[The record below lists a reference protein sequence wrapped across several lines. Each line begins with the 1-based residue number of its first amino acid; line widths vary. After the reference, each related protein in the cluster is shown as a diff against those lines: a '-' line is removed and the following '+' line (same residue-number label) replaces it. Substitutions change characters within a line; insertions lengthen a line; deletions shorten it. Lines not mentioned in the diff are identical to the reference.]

1 MSATRDRVRTLIEQG
16 SESEALAIVERQ
28 AAAGEAWAQFD
39 LAGYKLAG
47 RGLARDAHGAVGL
60 LEKAAAQGSQQAAL
74 RLVTLYATG
83 TGCAEQPERARTVV
97 DICRTTDDFA
107 AAQAHVL
114 ATDPE
119 PVEHRCEALCDAPV
133 IRLFRDVVSPL
144 ERRWITTLARP
155 ELEPSFVE
163 EPGTGRRV
171 PHPVRTSS
179 GMSFGPLDEDLV
191 VNRLNRRIAKISE
204 TGYSS
209 GEPLHVLNYAP
220 GEQYRPH
227 FDALPGAANQ
237 RVFTAILY
245 LNDEYEGGK
254 TAFPELDLQVRGRAG
269 DMLLFAN
276 VDRQGRRDPR
286 SFHAGL
292 PVNAGEKWI
301 ATRWIRQRRYHPW
314 DK

>member
-1 MSATRDRVRTLIEQG
+1 MYK
-16 SESEALAIVERQ
+16 RQ
-28 AAAGEAWAQFD
+28 
-39 LAGYKLAG
+39 
-47 RGLARDAHGAVGL
+47 
-60 LEKAAAQGSQQAAL
+60 
-74 RLVTLYATG
+74 
-83 TGCAEQPERARTVV
+83 
-97 DICRTTDDFA
+97 
-107 AAQAHVL
+107 
-114 ATDPE
+114 
-119 PVEHRCEALCDAPV
+119 
-133 IRLFRDVVSPL
+133 
-144 ERRWITTLARP
+144 
-155 ELEPSFVE
+155 
-163 EPGTGRRV
+163 
-171 PHPVRTSS
+171 
-179 GMSFGPLDEDLV
+179 LDEDLV

-204 TGYSS
+204 TLYSS

-245 LNDEYEGGK
+245 LNDEYKGGE
-254 TAFPELDLQVRGRAG
+254 TEFPELDLQVRGRAG

-292 PVNAGEKWI
+292 LVNAGEKWI